1 MKKAAC
7 LMKKVGKKIS
17 SFIKIISRN
26 IDLILIIIGLIVL
39 DITIATKSI
48 FLSGIFAG
56 IELLVLGIT
65 IAILSNIKR

>member
-1 MKKAAC
+1 
-7 LMKKVGKKIS
+7 MKKVAWLLKTIGN
-17 SFIKIISRN
+17 N

-65 IAILSNIKR
+65 IAVLSNIKR

>member
-1 MKKAAC
+1 
-7 LMKKVGKKIS
+7 MKKVAWLLKTIGN
-17 SFIKIISRN
+17 N

-65 IAILSNIKR
+65 IAILSNIKS